1 MSNEQIRR
9 RKIERHCAATIR
21 ALSGNPEAEFRRE
34 RLFIGGRGASLYTPH
49 LAVDVLTHSI
59 DRCRGVADAMACRLV
74 YSDPKLHNRMM
85 PADTIAKL
93 VFDIL
98 EQLRT
103 ESLVSLGLV
112 GVKRNLDTAFDGWCR
127 QCRGDGISENE
138 LGLLIYGVAHIVR
151 SRLNGTMQ
159 DQEVEDII
167 ESTRFRLAPIIGSE
181 LALLRKTRND
191 QQTYS
196 ELALTIALKIS
207 DIARDAEGE
216 LTDQQAAS
224 ARHRLMMPPI
234 DNEDDR
240 YIEGVLVGAGAGVRQ
255 GEDGDPGYYIFCK
268 DYDKQ
273 VDGEDLYRPEQR
285 ATLRNKLDKLVEAQ
299 AISVPR
305 LAQRLQRIFAIQ
317 SRAGWDYG
325 EEEGYLDGR
334 RLGQIVSNP
343 AYRKVFKQEKHAPY
357 SDTVISFLIDN
368 SGSMKRQR
376 YEAVAVMVDIYSRA
390 LELAGIKS
398 EILGFTTGAWTG
410 GESMK
415 AWRDDGSP
423 EYPGRLNDRLHIVY
437 KSAETTW
444 RRGRHSIASMMNP
457 LHFRE
462 GLDGEALQWAG
473 ERLRNQPQ
481 SRKCLVMISDGAPMD
496 SATSNYNDEYFLER
510 HLKHVVKSIEK
521 SPDIELKAIGI
532 ALDMEEFFEQALA
545 VDLTGTLGN
554 KEFQTLELLF
564 SR

>member
-1 MSNEQIRR
+1 MSSEQIRR

-34 RLFIGGRGASLYTPH
+34 RLFMNGRGVSLYTPH
-49 LAVDVLTHSI
+49 LAVDVLTHPI
-59 DRCRGVADAMACRLV
+59 GRCRGVADAMACRLV
-74 YSDPKLHNRMM
+74 YSDSQLHNHRM

-103 ESLVSLGLV
+103 ESLVPRGLV
-112 GVKRNLDTAFDGWCR
+112 GVRGNLNQGFDGWCR

-138 LGLLIYGVAHIVR
+138 LGLLIYGIAHIVR

-159 DQEVEDII
+159 EQEVEDII
-167 ESTRFRLAPIIGSE
+167 ESTRFRLAPIIGDE
-181 LALLRKTRND
+181 LARLRETRRDQEAYGDLALSIAMKISAIARETEGELMD
-191 QQTYS
+191 QQT
-196 ELALTIALKIS
+196 
-207 DIARDAEGE
+207 
-216 LTDQQAAS
+216 AS

-240 YIEGVLVGAGAGVRQ
+240 YIEGVLVGAGAGAKKS
-255 GEDGDPGYYIFCK
+255 EDGDPGYYIYCR

-273 VDGEDLYRPEQR
+273 VAGESLYRLEQR
-285 ATLRNKLDKLVEAQ
+285 VTLRDKLDKLVAAQ
-299 AISVPR
+299 AISIPR
-305 LAQRLQRIFAIQ
+305 LAQRLQRIFAIE

-343 AYRKVFKQEKHAPY
+343 SYRKVFKQEKNSPY

-390 LELAGIKS
+390 LELAGIKN
-398 EILGFTTGAWTG
+398 EVLGFTTGAWTG
-410 GESMK
+410 GKSMK
-415 AWRDDGSP
+415 AWREDGSP
-423 EYPGRLNDRLHIVY
+423 DYPGRLNDRLHIVY
-437 KSAETTW
+437 KNAETTW
-444 RRGRHSIASMMNP
+444 RRARYSIASMMNP

-473 ERLRNQPQ
+473 ERLRNLSQ

-510 HLKHVVKSIEK
+510 HLKYVVSNLEQ
-521 SPDIELKAIGI
+521 SPDIELRAIGI
-532 ALDMEEFFEQALA
+532 ALDMEEFFEQAMS

-554 KEFQTLELLF
+554 KEFQSLELLF